1 MYDPNGLQVEFT
13 TRTDRHDHIMAEERA
28 TAHRVIREW
37 SANTRQEK
45 EAKLGAEVLER
56 RSRQVDRSPQ
66 PCTAPHGNDHG
77 RDRKSC
83 EYGKSEYDS
92 VAVGGCRVM
101 KKKKKKKPH

>member
-45 EAKLGAEVLER
+45 EAKFGAEVLDR

-66 PCTAPHGNDHG
+66 PCPAPPGNDHG
-77 RDRKSC
+77 RPPPLAEIGRTAVGERRC
-83 EYGKSEYDS
+83 QHGETPC
-92 VAVGGCRVM
+92 VAVSL
-101 KKKKKKKPH
+101 